1 MKALIPAAGVGTRL
15 RPHTITIPK
24 ALLLV
29 AGRPILGH
37 ILDDLS
43 EAGIDEFVVVVG
55 YQGDRIREYIAH
67 EHPDKKVEYVE
78 QSERLGL
85 GHAVAMCKDAIG
97 SGAVLAI
104 LGDTIVRADLASIVR
119 NPANVIATCPVE
131 DPRRFGVVELDG
143 VKVTRFVEKP
153 ENPTSNQAIVGLY
166 TFQKSEKLFSALD
179 HLFKKGIQ
187 TKGEYQL
194 TDALQLLLENGMEF
208 VSTEIDG
215 WFDCGKPETLLETN
229 RVLLGEEGPISAD
242 GSVVIKE
249 PVAIHPTARLSG
261 CILGP
266 HVTVGKDVVVKGSIV
281 ANSILNDGA
290 QIEHVVL
297 EGSLIGPHAI
307 VTGHGSSLN
316 IGDFSHAELH

>member
-37 ILDDLS
+37 ILDDLAA
-43 EAGIDEFVVVVG
+43 AGIDEFVVVVG
-55 YQGDRIREYIAH
+55 YQGDRIREYIAR
-67 EHPDKKVEYVE
+67 EHAEKKVTYVE
-78 QSERLGL
+78 QTEPLGL
-85 GHAVAMCKDAIG
+85 GHAVGVCKDAIG
-97 SGAVLAI
+97 GGPVLTI
-104 LGDTIVRADLASIVR
+104 LGDTIVRADLTSIVR
-119 NPANVIATCPVE
+119 SPDNLIATCAVD

-143 VKVTRFVEKP
+143 VRVTRFVEKP
-153 ENPTSNQAIVGLY
+153 EHPTSNQAIVGLY
-166 TFQKSEKLFSALD
+166 TFQESEKLFAALD
-179 HLFKKGIQ
+179 HLFENEIQ

-194 TDALQLLLENGMEF
+194 TDALQYLLEQGVEF
-208 VSTEIDG
+208 TSTEIDG

-229 RVLLGEEGPISAD
+229 RILLGEEGPIGAE

-249 PVAIHPTARLSG
+249 PVAIHPTARLSA

-266 HVTVGKDVVVKGSIV
+266 YVTVGRDVVVKDSIV
-281 ANSILNDGA
+281 ENSILNDEA
-290 QIEHVVL
+290 HIEGVLL
-297 EGSLIGPHAI
+297 EGSLIGPHAT
-307 VTGHGSSLN
+307 VTGKGSSLN